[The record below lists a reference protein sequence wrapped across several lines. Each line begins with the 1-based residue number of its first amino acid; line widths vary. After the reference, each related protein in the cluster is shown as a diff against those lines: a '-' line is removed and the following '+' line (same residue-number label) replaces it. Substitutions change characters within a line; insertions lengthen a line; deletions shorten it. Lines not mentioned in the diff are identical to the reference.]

1 MLGSILKSCIAFIL
15 IGLHSLTA
23 YALSCDPSPLAIRS
37 APDNRYIIISD
48 GTEVKDKRTGLIWQ
62 RCAIGQNFD
71 GKQCAGRP
79 DVYSW
84 NNLLNLDKNLA
95 KGTRVDKNLAKTY
108 RVNDTL
114 DSNGRRSD
122 NSFNNGHRV
131 PTIQELET
139 LVETACP
146 EIAINTTLFPNTGHT
161 FRSSTEIPNDKEYAL
176 SLLFLNDFKGTRYK
190 HLKQAI
196 FGNIRLVRNE

>member
-1 MLGSILKSCIAFIL
+1 MLGSILKNCIAFIL
-15 IGLHSLTA
+15 IGLSSLTA

-37 APDNRYIIISD
+37 APDNRYTIISD

-62 RCAIGQNFD
+62 RCAIGKNFN
-71 GKQCAGRP
+71 GKECAGVS

-84 NNLLNLDKNLA
+84 DSLVNLNKNLS

-114 DSNGRRSD
+114 DSNGRRSN

-131 PTIQELET
+131 PTIEELES

-146 EIAINTTLFPNTGHT
+146 EIAINTTLFPNTQHT
-161 FRSSTEIPNDKEYAL
+161 FRSITESLENKEDAL
-176 SLLFLNDFKGTRYK
+176 SLLFLYDFKGTRYK
-190 HLKQAI
+190 HRKKAH
-196 FGNIRLVRNE
+196 FGHIRLVRNE